1 MSISDKVAYIKGLA
15 DGLVLDENNKQDKLI
30 KAIID
35 ALDDIAAEINYLE
48 ESYDDLCAVSYTHL
62 DVYKRQA

>member
-15 DGLVLDENNKQDKLI
+15 DGLVLEENNKQDKLI

-35 ALDDIAAEINYLE
+35 ALDDKL
-48 ESYDDLCAVSYTHL
+48 S
-62 DVYKRQA
+62 